1 MTIWRRRSSGLV
13 VLCPALV
20 AICAVVAALV
30 LSPERARAGT
40 ASPAC
45 SAAQTQVWIGVGGGS
60 GFAGGYGM
68 PLEFSNVG
76 RQSCTLYGYPG
87 VSAVRG
93 ARQLGP
99 AATRIP
105 EARSLVTLAP
115 GATAYAFLRVTDTG
129 ALCGRSGVSADGFK
143 VYAPGQRAAKPVY
156 MPVTVC
162 AHRATLAVGA
172 VRSGVGVPGYITQ

>member
-1 MTIWRRRSSGLV
+1 M
-13 VLCPALV
+13 
-20 AICAVVAALV
+20 
-30 LSPERARAGT
+30 
-40 ASPAC
+40 
-45 SAAQTQVWIGVGGGS
+45 GGGS

-115 GATAYAFLRVTDTG
+115 GATASIEAPVRAPIPPGRYRLAFDLVAEAEG
-129 ALCGRSGVSADGFK
+129 AI
-143 VYAPGQRAAKPVY
+143 YAPPLRLPV
-156 MPVTVC
+156 
-162 AHRATLAVGA
+162 
-172 VRSGVGVPGYITQ
+172 SWPGLP

>member
-1 MTIWRRRSSGLV
+1 MTIWHRRSIELA

-20 AICAVVAALV
+20 AICAAAAALV
-30 LSPERARAGT
+30 LSPARARAGT

-45 SAAQTQVWIGVGGGS
+45 SPAETQVWIGVGGGS

-87 VSAVRG
+87 VSATRG
-93 ARQLGP
+93 ARQVGP
-99 AATRIP
+99 AATRISESHAP
-105 EARSLVTLAP
+105 VTLAP

-129 ALCGRSGVSADGFK
+129 ALCGSSGVSADGFK

-156 MPVTVC
+156 MPVKVC

>member
-1 MTIWRRRSSGLV
+1 MTIWYRRSIGFV

-20 AICAVVAALV
+20 AICAAVAALA

-40 ASPAC
+40 ASPPC
-45 SAAQTQVWIGVGGGS
+45 SAAATQVWIGVGGGS
-60 GFAGGYGM
+60 GFAGGYAV
-68 PLEFSNVG
+68 PLEFSNIG
-76 RQSCTLYGYPG
+76 RRSCTLYGYPG

-93 ARQLGP
+93 ARQVGP

-105 EARSLVTLAP
+105 EAHSVVTLAP
-115 GATAYAFLRVTDTG
+115 GATSYAFLRVTDTG
-129 ALCGRSGVSADGFK
+129 ALCGSSGVSADGFK
-143 VYAPGQRAAKPVY
+143 VYAPGQRAARPIY
-156 MPVTVC
+156 TPVTVC